1 MPAEPKRFEKKENQ
15 QKSKRAAPFRPTTNS
30 AFSVQTG
37 ELTQGFG
44 KMALT
49 PTAGPVGPQAG
60 ATFAFADALVA
71 NAPVAPAVNAMGVAP
86 VRAPVPAVNAAGF
99 APVPANP
106 TMKLSPGGGRKTRK
120 CKNDATFVWL
130 NIWFKNEFEKLG
142 WIVLARKKG
151 YDEKVNAYINSVERL
166 YHQLGCKIKDT
177 KDHDRKRDLMIMYKD
192 VKYLMDHI
200 HKDF

>member
-1 MPAEPKRFEKKENQ
+1 M
-15 QKSKRAAPFRPTTNS
+15 SKRKSAFDDLVPTHKMANLKIDETAAPPAFAPLNPAAPAFAPLANARPVAIVRPVAFRPS
-30 AFSVQTG
+30 
-37 ELTQGFG
+37 
-44 KMALT
+44 
-49 PTAGPVGPQAG
+49 
-60 ATFAFADALVA
+60 
-71 NAPVAPAVNAMGVAP
+71 
-86 VRAPVPAVNAAGF
+86 
-99 APVPANP
+99 ANP
-106 TMKLSPGGGRKTRK
+106 VTFGPNANGAAVRNSTSSGGRKTRK

-130 NIWFKNEFEKLG
+130 NLWFKVEFEKLG